1 MKEKPKIGTKEYLRY
16 YQELLLQHTF
26 LLNNWYD
33 TLTNHKDSQK
43 VIFSLMVWP
52 MLESC
57 QSILILSENK
67 KLRDCLALSR
77 MVLDLALNLGY
88 FSVHGKKAIDKALK
102 HAHQKSYRDL
112 HRNMELDDIKI
123 FIGLNNLDNV
133 EMPSKLE
140 KAIEEYTTTNGNEE
154 RSWTGDK
161 KDNVFRKIKQIRN
174 KHGKSIGMAMAMGTF
189 EIYRHSSEILHGSIF
204 GSMYALGITDF
215 RHNWPKTEEDREKH
229 AFTELSLLLNVLC
242 LLCNASMRIVLQYY
256 PDEIM
261 KKEAS
266 ELSDRLNM
274 K

>member
-1 MKEKPKIGTKEYLRY
+1 MSEKPKIGTKEHLRY

-26 LLNNWYD
+26 LLNKWYE
-33 TLTNHKDSQK
+33 TLTDSKDSQK
-43 VIFSLMVWP
+43 VIFSLLVWP
-52 MLESC
+52 ILESC

-67 KLRDCLALSR
+67 KLRDSLALSR

-88 FSVHGKKAIDKALK
+88 FSVHGKQAIDKALK

-112 HRNMELDDIKI
+112 HRNLELDDIKI
-123 FIGLNNLDNV
+123 FIGLNNLDKV

-140 KAIEEYTTTNGNEE
+140 KAIEEYTTTKGNEE

-161 KDNVFRKIKQIRN
+161 KDNVFRKIKQIRQ

-204 GSMYALGITDF
+204 GSMYAMGITEL
-215 RHNWPKTEEDREKH
+215 RQNWPKSVVDREKH
-229 AFTELSLLLNVLC
+229 AYTELSLLLNVLC
-242 LLCNASMRIVLQYY
+242 LLCNASLRIIFKHY
-256 PDEIM
+256 PDEQM
-261 KKEAS
+261 EKEAS
-266 ELSDRLNM
+266 ELSDKLNM